1 MGQIPFSS
9 PSIPVKS
16 VFDWPVTNSVAG
28 VGGATGWVD
37 GSSKGGGKQRV
48 FDAFLTRFLTHLGL
62 LLLSFCGLSSFLSHL
77 ANMSSQAPSL
87 LDLMSWPALGKGY
100 AKGDRSC
107 LRPPIQVG
115 WTYVHH
121 LPEDCKQAWWNLVD
135 MEIWTELRQVGNLSK
150 KAWLAL
156 LYSR

>member
-1 MGQIPFSS
+1 MGQIRFSS

-77 ANMSSQAPSL
+77 ANMSSLAPSL
-87 LDLMSWPALGKGY
+87 LDLMSGRPSGKAMPKVTDPAFFGHQFKWDGHMYTICRKTVSERGGTSWIWRYGPNCDKLEIF
-100 AKGDRSC
+100 RR
-107 LRPPIQVG
+107 RPG
-115 WTYVHH
+115 
-121 LPEDCKQAWWNLVD
+121 
-135 MEIWTELRQVGNLSK
+135 
-150 KAWLAL
+150 
-156 LYSR
+156 

>member
-1 MGQIPFSS
+1 MGQIRFSS

-77 ANMSSQAPSL
+77 ANMSSLAPSL

-107 LRPPIQVG
+107 LLRPSIQVG
-115 WTYVHH
+115 WPYVHH
-121 LPEDCKQAWWNLVD
+121 LPQDCKQAWWNLVD
-135 MEIWTELRQVGNLSK
+135 MEIWDRTATS
-150 KAWLAL
+150 W
-156 LYSR
+156 